1 MGAVSRSSSAKSIVD
16 SGRLVQL
23 VCNPCLP
30 QFDPLIQLRENQSTA
45 TPKYCYF
52 VYIGYPAWRLSYP
65 EASESQ
71 QLLLNI
77 KRRIPCAN
85 LSH

>member
-30 QFDPLIQLRENQSTA
+30 QFDPLIQLRKTNLRPLPSIA
-45 TPKYCYF
+45 
-52 VYIGYPAWRLSYP
+52 ISYT
-65 EASESQ
+65 
-71 QLLLNI
+71 
-77 KRRIPCAN
+77 
-85 LSH
+85 